1 MRRGIPISWGK
12 IFDECFPDDKSMTKK
27 GFVKEA
33 TEMASGEDATKELK
47 GIVLGRQMDRSRAG
61 IADHRIKIGKP
72 RNGE

>member
-1 MRRGIPISWGK
+1 MRSGIPISWGA
-12 IFDECFPDDKSMTKK
+12 IFEECFPNDKSMTRLD
-27 GFVKEA
+27 FVAEA
-33 TEMASGEDATKELK
+33 TKVDSGEDATKELK